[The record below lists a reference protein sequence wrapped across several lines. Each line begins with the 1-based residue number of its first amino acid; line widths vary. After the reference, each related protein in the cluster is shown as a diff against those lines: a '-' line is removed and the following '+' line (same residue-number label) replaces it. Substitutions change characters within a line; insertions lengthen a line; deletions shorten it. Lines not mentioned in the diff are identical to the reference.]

1 MHQSAMKPD
10 RGNRVLLVLAA
21 LLLAG
26 ILGPWWVWGEK
37 FDGALTLEGSI
48 AWLRAQ
54 GGWAWLAGIGLLV
67 GDVALPIPSTIVMS
81 ALGVIYGALV
91 GGVVAGAGSML
102 AGVAAYGLSRW
113 AGRPMAVRFAGEEG
127 LARTEALFARGGAWL
142 VLTSRWLP
150 VLPEAVACLAGL
162 ARMPFRTFFA
172 ALAAGSLPMGFAFA
186 GIGALARDQETLA
199 VAISIILPVAAWIVG
214 RRLRR

>member
-1 MHQSAMKPD
+1 MKPD
-10 RGNRVLLVLAA
+10 RGNRVLFVLAG

-26 ILGPWWVWGEK
+26 ILAPWWVWGER
-37 FDGALTLEGSI
+37 FEGALTLEGSI
-48 AWLRAQ
+48 TWLRAQ
-54 GGWAWLAGIGLLV
+54 GAWAWLAGIGLLV
-67 GDVALPIPSTIVMS
+67 GDLALPIPSTIVMS
-81 ALGVIYGALV
+81 ALGVIYGALM
-91 GGVVAGAGSML
+91 GGVLAGAGSML
-102 AGVAAYGLSRW
+102 SGVVAYGLSRW

-127 LARTEALFARGGAWL
+127 LARTEALFARSGAWL

-172 ALAAGSLPMGFAFA
+172 ALAVGSLPMGFAFA
-186 GIGALARDQETLA
+186 TIGALARDQETLA
-199 VAISIILPVAAWIVG
+199 VALSIILPVAAWMVG